1 MGPGVRGFTWAA
13 RWVPPIACAVALGAL
28 AGCSGSHGA
37 AEAGTTVSTTAPSP
51 TTPTTAAATSSSQA
65 SVSGSTTVPADGA
78 PATTIDPAIAHPVSG
93 IEFRSPS
100 GNIHCEIDNGPPYPD
115 HQAFCFSGSPAQ
127 SATLSDAGTYTTC
140 TGTTCLANPA
150 VDEVELPYGQSVH
163 LGPFLCTSSTG
174 GMTCTANGK
183 GFEISSSGIAPA
195 S

>member
-1 MGPGVRGFTWAA
+1 MGPGVRRFTWAA
-13 RWVPPIACAVALGAL
+13 RWIWIPPVAGAVALGAF

-37 AEAGTTVSTTAPSP
+37 ADAGTTASTTTSTPAPAL
-51 TTPTTAAATSSSQA
+51 TTPTSAAATSTTQA
-65 SVSGSTTVPADGA
+65 SAPGSTT
-78 PATTIDPAIAHPVSG
+78 TTIDPAIAHPVSG

-127 SATLSDAGTYTTC
+127 SATLSDTGTYTTC

-150 VDEVELPYGQSVH
+150 VDEVELPYGQSVR
-163 LGPFLCTSSTG
+163 LGPFVCTSSTA

-183 GFEISSSGIAPA
+183 GFEISSSGIVPA